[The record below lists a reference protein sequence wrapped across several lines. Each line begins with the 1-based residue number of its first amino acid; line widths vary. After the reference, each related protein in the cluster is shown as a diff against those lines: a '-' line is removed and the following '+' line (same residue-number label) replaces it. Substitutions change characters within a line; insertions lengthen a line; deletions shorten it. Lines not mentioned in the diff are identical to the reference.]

1 MNEYQDRRVRKSKKS
16 LKKALMSLLKQQ
28 NLQHITVMEIVTK
41 ADVNRGTFYKH
52 YQYKEQLLEDMV
64 DDVIADLIV
73 SYREPLHQFKE
84 LNVDNLTGSSIKI
97 FEHVASYSDFYTV
110 IAKSNALEGLQSR
123 ICHKLKDLMKEAASS
138 QQPNQDI
145 DLDLIASYQAYAVWG
160 LIIEWIQQDFKFSS
174 SYMANQ
180 FLAILQMNRHILAE

>member
-1 MNEYQDRRVRKSKKS
+1 MNEYQDRRVRKSKKA

-28 NLQHITVMEIVTK
+28 TLQHITVMEIVTK

-52 YQYKEQLLEDMV
+52 YQYKEQLLEEMV

-97 FEHVASYSDFYTV
+97 FEHVASYNDFYTV

-123 ICHKLKDLMKEAASS
+123 ICQKLKDLMKEAASS
-138 QQPNQDI
+138 QQPNQAI
-145 DLDLIASYQAYAVWG
+145 DLELIASYQAYALWG
-160 LIIEWIQQDFKFSS
+160 LIIEWIQQDFKYSA
-174 SYMANQ
+174 SYIANQ
-180 FLAILQMNRHILAE
+180 FLAILQMNRHV